1 MRANHTPARG
11 INPEGWGVII
21 TLLYGRAELIYT
33 TYKYYNIPILS
44 LTLIELN
51 VKSTLSESMPS
62 RISFPPAKGQ
72 AGRRGAEWLKKFG
85 PRGPN
90 FLSHPRGSGKEEG
103 QMAQEVWPSRAKLLV
118 SWF

>member
-44 LTLIELN
+44 LTLIKLN
-51 VKSTLSESMPS
+51 VTSTLSVDIGK
-62 RISFPPAKGQ
+62 R
-72 AGRRGAEWLKKFG
+72 AGR
-85 PRGPN
+85 
-90 FLSHPRGSGKEEG
+90 KER
-103 QMAQEVWPSRAKLLV
+103 W
-118 SWF
+118 

>member
-44 LTLIELN
+44 LTLIKLN
-51 VKSTLSESMPS
+51 MISRYRQKSRQEGEVLSGS
-62 RISFPPAKGQ
+62 RSLA
-72 AGRRGAEWLKKFG
+72 L
-85 PRGPN
+85 
-90 FLSHPRGSGKEEG
+90 EG
-103 QMAQEVWPSRAKLLV
+103 QTS
-118 SWF
+118 